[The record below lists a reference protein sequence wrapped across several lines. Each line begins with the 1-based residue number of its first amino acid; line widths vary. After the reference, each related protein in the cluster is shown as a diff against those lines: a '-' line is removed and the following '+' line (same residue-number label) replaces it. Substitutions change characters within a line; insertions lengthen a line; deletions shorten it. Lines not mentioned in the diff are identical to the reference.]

1 MKNAFLKSAL
11 LLLIA
16 CEREQVQ
23 LKPFANTK
31 WTLTAIQNTS
41 TNSIIYYPETLTKE
55 SIVFVDSIST
65 LHGTGVCNGC
75 GGTYTMDSVTVKIKI
90 LGCTQISCKGDEWE
104 DYLFG
109 NLDSTYKYKIDFNQ
123 LTFYSKGTYNLIFYA
138 NN

>member
-1 MKNAFLKSAL
+1 MKNAFLISAL

-65 LHGTGVCNGC
+65 LQGTGVCNGC
-75 GGTYTMDSVTVKIKI
+75 GGTYTCLLYTSPSPRDRTRYRMPS
-90 LGCTQISCKGDEWE
+90 S
-104 DYLFG
+104 
-109 NLDSTYKYKIDFNQ
+109 
-123 LTFYSKGTYNLIFYA
+123 
-138 NN
+138 

>member
-1 MKNAFLKSAL
+1 MKNAFLISAL
-11 LLLIA
+11 LLLVA
-16 CEREQVQ
+16 CESGQVQ

-55 SIVFVDSIST
+55 SIVFVDSINT
-65 LHGTGVCNGC
+65 LQGTGVCNGC
-75 GGTYTMDSVTVKIKI
+75 GGTYTVDSETVKIKI
-90 LGCTQISCKGDEWE
+90 LGCTQIFCKGYEWE

-109 NLDSTYKYKIDFNQ
+109 NLDSIYKYKMDFNQ
-123 LTFYSKGTYNLIFYA
+123 LTLYSKGTYNLIFSV